1 MKKIFLLFTILFSLN
16 TEAALLTPEGS
27 SGTIEKISLPE
38 SVTVSA
44 SENNLKLSSLGS
56 AMRAKKVM
64 FVNVKVYVGQI
75 FVADKGAFNKSDALN
90 SLSGQSAAAIQ
101 LHFVRDVDAEN
112 VQASFKEALK
122 VNKVNL
128 ESEAIT
134 QFLTAVKKGGV
145 AKSGKTLTILAVKS
159 PESAETISYETND
172 GTVTEIKGP
181 AGFTKDIFSIWLG
194 TPSDDGVAKFKS
206 DILKK

>member
-1 MKKIFLLFTILFSLN
+1 MKHIILLLAALFTWSAQ
-16 TEAALLTPEGS
+16 AALLTPEGS
-27 SGTIEKISLPE
+27 SGTVEKIALPE
-38 SVTVSA
+38 SAAATLGETSI
-44 SENNLKLSSLGS
+44 KLTSIGS
-56 AMRAKKVM
+56 AVRAKKVM

-75 FVADKGAFNKSDALN
+75 LVGDKDSFDKANPL
-90 SLSGQSAAAIQ
+90 QSVSNQNAAAIQ

-128 ESEAIT
+128 DSEAMT

-145 AKSGKTLTILAVKS
+145 AQSGKTLTILAVKG
-159 PESAETISYETND
+159 PESQETIYYETNS
-172 GTVTEIKGP
+172 GAVTEVKGP